1 MFSCPKRI
9 RKMTG
14 SGLRQRVWE
23 LLDVS
28 EDPQSGVGD
37 WNWVEGFLLALILL
51 NVLAVILKAVYRLQL
66 RFSKASLVW
75 SIF

>member
-1 MFSCPKRI
+1 
-9 RKMTG
+9 MTG
-14 SGLRQRVWE
+14 SELRQRVLE

-28 EDPQSGVGD
+28 EDPQSGAAD
-37 WNWVEGFLLALILL
+37 WDWVDVFLLALILL

-66 RFSKASLVW
+66 RFSKASMVW

>member
-1 MFSCPKRI
+1 
-9 RKMTG
+9 
-14 SGLRQRVWE
+14 
-23 LLDVS
+23 
-28 EDPQSGVGD
+28 VGD

>member
-1 MFSCPKRI
+1 
-9 RKMTG
+9 MTG
-14 SGLRQRVWE
+14 SELRQRVLE

-66 RFSKASLVW
+66 RFSKASMVW

>member
-1 MFSCPKRI
+1 
-9 RKMTG
+9 MTG
-14 SGLRQRVWE
+14 SELRQRVLE

-28 EDPQSGVGD
+28 EDPQSGVCD